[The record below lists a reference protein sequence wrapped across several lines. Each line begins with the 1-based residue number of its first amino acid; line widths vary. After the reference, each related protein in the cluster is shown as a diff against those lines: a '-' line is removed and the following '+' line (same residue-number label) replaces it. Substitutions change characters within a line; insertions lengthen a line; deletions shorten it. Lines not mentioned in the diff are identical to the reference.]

1 MYMNSKSP
9 LCPLHEHFQPIFSS
23 FGKVFGTRTW
33 AMMSWLRNASCL
45 LTQFVLLL
53 GDSRPGLFLT
63 GPGSKMACGL
73 DLIHSDVNEH
83 RGMCLFWGSRSH
95 RPRVET
101 YARRVSFSHTHWLP
115 QGRVGRGLLKG
126 ILMWSRAAAGL
137 MRIAENPHRIESYLS
152 NLTVIHSCN

>member
-1 MYMNSKSP
+1 MKKTFPRSRKNELTEMRFLQQLRWKKKHRTHRNSNSNITFMYMNSKSP

-83 RGMCLFWGSRSH
+83 RGMCLFWGGRSH

-115 QGRVGRGLLKG
+115 QG
-126 ILMWSRAAAGL
+126 
-137 MRIAENPHRIESYLS
+137 
-152 NLTVIHSCN
+152 